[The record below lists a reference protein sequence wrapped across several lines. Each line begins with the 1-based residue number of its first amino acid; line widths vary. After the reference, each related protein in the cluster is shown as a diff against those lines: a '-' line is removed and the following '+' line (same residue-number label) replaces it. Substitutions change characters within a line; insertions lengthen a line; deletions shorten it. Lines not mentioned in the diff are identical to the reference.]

1 MTTKTPSIR
10 IFTADALSNE
20 DYQALPQ
27 RSGSFL
33 HRLLTHSPA
42 KAMFGE
48 IPSRKALDFGI
59 WSHAMMLEPERF
71 AQAYCRDFDPSI
83 YESIMTKG
91 QDYKDWLK
99 DRGMKVSGTNAEL
112 IERIMETGEAVH
124 IEEVERE
131 KYRLQMASNSGG
143 LQVEFIPTAD
153 YDKIQA
159 MRHSL
164 MLDEERAKMFA
175 GGFSEMSIV
184 TDEFK
189 CRPDLITS
197 GEWLVNYKSTLDA
210 EPEKFGRKAT
220 DYGYPMRAVL
230 ECELFKQA
238 YGHYPAGYA
247 ILAQEK
253 DVPYLCK
260 TFKIFERSRSQ
271 GIDPDSADW
280 HAAQPSAWQLGR
292 KQLASA
298 IKLYRKCRDANVWP
312 GLGGAEDLPIPE
324 YQLKREGVL

>member
-1 MTTKTPSIR
+1 MTAQAKVPSVR
-10 IFTADALSNE
+10 IFTPDALSND

-48 IPSRKALDFGI
+48 IPGRKALDFGI
-59 WSHAMMLEPERF
+59 WSHAMMLEPIRF
-71 AQAYCRDFDPSI
+71 AEAYCRDFDPSI
-83 YESIMTKG
+83 YESIMSKN
-91 QDYKDWLK
+91 DHYKEWLK
-99 DRGMKVSGTNAEL
+99 DRGMKVSGNADEL
-112 IERIMETGEAVH
+112 IERILATGEPVH
-124 IEEVERE
+124 IESVERDKFRAARSDE
-131 KYRLQMASNSGG
+131 VAP
-143 LQVEFIPTAD
+143 VEFIPTTD
-153 YDKIQA
+153 YDKIEA

-164 MLDEERAKMFA
+164 MSDPERAAMLSSGFA
-175 GGFSEMSIV
+175 EMSIV

-189 CRPDLITS
+189 CRPDLITT

-220 DYGYPMRAVL
+220 DYGYPMRAVM

-253 DVPYLCK
+253 DSPYLCK
-260 TFKIFERSRSQ
+260 TLRIFESSRSN
-271 GIDPDSADW
+271 GIDPKSSEW
-280 HAAQPSAWQLGR
+280 HDEQPNAWRLGR
-292 KQLASA
+292 KQLAEA
-298 IKLYRKCRDANVWP
+298 IKKYRACRDANIWP
-312 GLGGAEDLPIPE
+312 GLGGVEDLAVPD
-324 YQLKREGVL
+324 YYLKREGVL